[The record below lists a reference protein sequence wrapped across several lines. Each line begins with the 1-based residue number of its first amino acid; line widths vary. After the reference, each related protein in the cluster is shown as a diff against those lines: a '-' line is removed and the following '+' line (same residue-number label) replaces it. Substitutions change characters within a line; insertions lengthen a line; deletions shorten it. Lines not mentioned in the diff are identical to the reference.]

1 MCSAQPF
8 LEEFIEEYGKCN
20 KDIVH
25 LKDGSMLSLDEFMAF
40 VENSNE
46 LTSGVEGAWER
57 ERNFMRFHPKSGQ
70 EQNLERSALTYS
82 IPIKSA
88 EPFECLMIQI
98 TNEKELSSSSASFR
112 RHVDSKSKD
121 MEAAIRAVRQLVGL
135 QLLSHAGDDD
145 LKKLEAFRTLDP
157 FDTHVSDTR
166 FKLMAKAL
174 KRFSESSEFELGL
187 EYSVKLLKC
196 VAAVFSGG
204 AKDSCVD
211 MLAGIAKLLAKKFGK
226 GSPSTYRVRIFASRC
241 LNDTR

>member
-1 MCSAQPF
+1 MSSEKFFTTKKALITLVAASSVVIVALGIRQTF
-8 LEEFIEEYGKCN
+8 GLFFFDFN
-20 KDIVH
+20 TDLDISISH
-25 LKDGSMLSLDEFMAF
+25 FGF
-40 VENSNE
+40 V
-46 LTSGVEGAWER
+46 
-57 ERNFMRFHPKSGQ
+57 
-70 EQNLERSALTYS
+70 
-82 IPIKSA
+82 
-88 EPFECLMIQI
+88 
-98 TNEKELSSSSASFR
+98 
-112 RHVDSKSKD
+112 
-121 MEAAIRAVRQLVGL
+121 VGL